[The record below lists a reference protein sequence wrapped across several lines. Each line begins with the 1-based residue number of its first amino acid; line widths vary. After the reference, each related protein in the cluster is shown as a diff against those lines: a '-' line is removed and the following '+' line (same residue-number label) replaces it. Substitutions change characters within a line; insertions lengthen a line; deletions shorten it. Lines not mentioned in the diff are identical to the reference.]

1 MRYRKVLVGCIA
13 VLMAGSFFGGTGRA
27 AELKIAIM
35 QAEAGEARKFQPM
48 LDYLAKKGVSASFV
62 TAPDYSAAADMF
74 AKGTVD
80 AMFSGSG
87 VAGTMIIKGLAG
99 PLVRP
104 VTAAGTSTY
113 SAVVIAPKGS
123 PKFTGDAS
131 YFNGKRV
138 IFSSLASAG
147 EFYFHSL
154 GPSKPAKILKAAS
167 HGAAIDA
174 LSRGQADVAIVKNRV
189 WDKEKGQY
197 GMLEKVGG
205 DTGENPD
212 NTLIVWKKLDAGT
225 AKKVADILLGVKDDT
240 ASDAMAVKDALKIT
254 GFIPTTDKDFTH
266 TLDLLKRAGVAQ
278 DFAFKY

>member
-1 MRYRKVLVGCIA
+1 MYHRKPLLGCIA
-13 VLMAGSFFGGTGRA
+13 VLIASSLFAGTAPA

-35 QAEAGEARKFQPM
+35 QAQAGEARTFQPL
-48 LDYLAKKGVSASFV
+48 LDYFAKKGISTSFV
-62 TAPDYSAAADMF
+62 TAQDYPAAADMF
-74 AKGTVD
+74 AKGAVD

-87 VAGTMIIKGLAG
+87 IAGTMIIKGLAS

-104 VTAAGTSTY
+104 VSTAGISTY

-123 PKFTGDAS
+123 PKFTGNAS
-131 YFNGKRV
+131 YFNGKKV

-147 EFYFHSL
+147 EFYFHSV
-154 GPSKPAKILKAAS
+154 GSSKPAQILKAAS

-174 LSRGQADVAIVKNRV
+174 LSRGQADVAIVKNHV
-189 WDKEKGQY
+189 WNKEKDNY
-197 GMLEKVGG
+197 RMLEQVGG

-240 ASDAMAVKDALKIT
+240 ASEAMAVKHALKIT
-254 GFIPTTDKDFTH
+254 SFIPTTDKDFTH
-266 TLDLLKRAGVAQ
+266 TLELLKSAGVTK
-278 DFAFKY
+278 DFGFKY